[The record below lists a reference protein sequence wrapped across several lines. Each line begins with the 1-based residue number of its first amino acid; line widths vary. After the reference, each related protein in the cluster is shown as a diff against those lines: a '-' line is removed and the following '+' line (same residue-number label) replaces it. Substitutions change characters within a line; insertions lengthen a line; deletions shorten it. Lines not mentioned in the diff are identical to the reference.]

1 MSNRYSIESLNNE
14 DKIVALNSG
23 NDLSFMLSEIQN
35 NNKEDKIIKLKIHDN
50 FIGFTSTITNDDNI
64 QENIMLYGE

>member
-50 FIGFTSTITNDDNI
+50 FIGFTSTITNDGNI